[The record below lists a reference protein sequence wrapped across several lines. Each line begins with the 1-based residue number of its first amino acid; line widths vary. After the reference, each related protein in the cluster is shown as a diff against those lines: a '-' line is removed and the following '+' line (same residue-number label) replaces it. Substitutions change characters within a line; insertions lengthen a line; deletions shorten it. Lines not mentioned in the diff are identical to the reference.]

1 MDPVTIG
8 AAVSAATSAFNLL
21 KQGFAIGRDI
31 EQMSGD
37 LSRWMSAVSDVDHIE
52 KSAKNPSLFLKMTK
66 GKSVESL
73 ALQAFT
79 AKKKLEQQRYELKQY
94 ITLTMGMK
102 AWDDLIRMEGQIRKQ
117 RQEAIYAAQQRRQ
130 KIIEY
135 IAWTVVVGAG
145 LAALGGFVLLLK
157 AHSANASSLA
167 NNLTTCRL
175 VACEVIGVERV
186 CIYRGQNNTQEL
198 LHFQKNEWFPREFL
212 CEYNPNAERPPTIRE
227 TLEAIRDAMK

>member
-66 GKSVESL
+66 GKSIESL
-73 ALQAFT
+73 ALQAF
-79 AKKKLEQQRYELKQY
+79 ASKKKLEQQRYELKQY

-135 IAWTVVVGAG
+135 IAWTVVIGAG
-145 LAALGGFVLLLK
+145 LAVLAGFVLLLK
-157 AHSANASSLA
+157 ANTANASSTE
-167 NNLTTCRL
+167 NHTICRL
-175 VACEVIGVERV
+175 VACESSGNERI

-198 LHFQKNEWFPREFL
+198 LHFQKGEWYPKEFL
-212 CEYNPNAERPPTIRE
+212 CEYNPNAKRPPTIKE

>member
-8 AAVSAATSAFNLL
+8 AAVSAASSAFNLL

-73 ALQAFT
+73 ALEAFA

-94 ITLTMGMK
+94 ISLTLGTR
-102 AWDDLIRMEGQIRKQ
+102 AWEELIRMEGKIRKQ

-145 LAALGGFVLLLK
+145 VAVLAGFVLLLK
-157 AHSANASSLA
+157 AHTANASSIE
-167 NNLTTCRL
+167 NHTICRL
-175 VACEVIGVERV
+175 VACESSGNERI

-198 LHFQKNEWFPREFL
+198 LHFQKGEWYPKEFL
-212 CEYNPNAERPPTIRE
+212 CEYNPNAKRPPTIKE

>member
-1 MDPVTIG
+1 MDPITIG
-8 AAVSAATSAFNLL
+8 AAVSAASSAFKLL

-79 AKKKLEQQRYELKQY
+79 AKKKLEEQRYELKQY
-94 ITLTMGMK
+94 ISLTMGRS
-102 AWDDLIRMEGQIRKQ
+102 AWQELIRMEGQIRKQ
-117 RQEAIYAAQQRRQ
+117 RQEAIYAARQRRQ

-135 IAWTVVVGAG
+135 IGWTVVGGAG
-145 LAALGGFVLLLK
+145 IAVLTALVLLLK
-157 AHSANASSLA
+157 THAANASPLA
-167 NNLTTCRL
+167 QSYTTCRL
-175 VACEVIGVERV
+175 VLCESSGNERI

-198 LHFQKNEWFPREFL
+198 MTFRQGEWFPREYQ
-212 CEYNPNAERPPTIRE
+212 CQYKPNAKRPPTIKE
-227 TLEAIRDAMK
+227 TLESIRDAMK

>member
-8 AAVSAATSAFNLL
+8 AAVSAASSAFNLL
-21 KQGFAIGRDI
+21 KQGFQVGRDI

-37 LSRWMSAVSDVDHIE
+37 LSRWMSAVSDVDHYE
-52 KSAKNPSLFLKMTK
+52 KSTKNPSLFLKMTK

-79 AKKKLEQQRYELKQY
+79 AKKKLEE
-94 ITLTMGMK
+94 
-102 AWDDLIRMEGQIRKQ
+102 
-117 RQEAIYAAQQRRQ
+117 QEAIYAAQQRRH

-135 IAWTVVVGAG
+135 IAWTVVVCGG
-145 LAALGGFVLLLK
+145 LAAFTGFVILLK
-157 AHSANASSLA
+157 SHAANASTVA
-167 NNLTTCRL
+167 HNLTTCRL

-198 LHFQKNEWFPREFL
+198 LHFQKSEWFPREFL

>member
-8 AAVSAATSAFNLL
+8 AAVSAASSAFNLL

-79 AKKKLEQQRYELKQY
+79 AKKKLEEQRYELKQY
-94 ITLTMGMK
+94 ISLTMGVK
-102 AWDDLIRMEGQIRKQ
+102 AWDELIRMEGQIRKQ

-135 IAWTVVVGAG
+135 MAWTVVIGAG
-145 LAALGGFVLLLK
+145 VAVLAGFILLFEGAFRERLINRK
-157 AHSANASSLA
+157 SLRFAAWWRVSRTVMSESASIAA
-167 NNLTTCRL
+167 R
-175 VACEVIGVERV
+175 
-186 CIYRGQNNTQEL
+186 
-198 LHFQKNEWFPREFL
+198 
-212 CEYNPNAERPPTIRE
+212 TIRKSSC
-227 TLEAIRDAMK
+227 TSKRVSGIRRNFFASTIQTQRGHRQSRKRWKQSVMP

>member
-21 KQGFAIGRDI
+21 KQGFALGRDI

-66 GKSVESL
+66 GKSIESL

-79 AKKKLEQQRYELKQY
+79 SKKKLEEQRYQLKQY

-135 IAWTVVVGAG
+135 IGWTVVIGAG
-145 LAALGGFVLLLK
+145 IAVLTGFVLLLK
-157 AHSANASSLA
+157 AHSASASPISQVY
-167 NNLTTCRL
+167 TTCRL
-175 VACEVIGVERV
+175 VACENSGKDRV

-198 LHFQKNEWFPREFL
+198 MTFRTGEWYPKEYQ
-212 CEYNPNAERPPTIRE
+212 CEYNPNVKRPPTIKE